1 MAVPPGHV
9 YTLAFGSLEIL
20 KLEDD
25 NFEPLAGMD
34 LPSGQLT
41 GTNPDCKALWHCVH
55 GISAT
60 MLYLDEC
67 CFWQWGAQFSQGL
80 FTCPVTMEP

>member
-9 YTLAFGSLEIL
+9 YTLALGSLEIL

-41 GTNPDCKALWHCVH
+41 GAVLGSMEVPKIMTMPHLLQYCSNCTLLLWPAILCKHAV
-55 GISAT
+55 
-60 MLYLDEC
+60 
-67 CFWQWGAQFSQGL
+67 
-80 FTCPVTMEP
+80 